1 MGQVKTYASI
11 QGYSLR
17 YACTDVQKA
26 NFFFMLDTT
35 VLVTLFDAHREI
47 GTNILK
53 EDENLS
59 KELEKSE
66 R

>member
-26 NFFFMLDTT
+26 NFFSMLDTT
-35 VLVTLFDAHREI
+35 VLVTLFDDTSRDR
-47 GTNILK
+47 NK
-53 EDENLS
+53 Y
-59 KELEKSE
+59 LE
-66 R
+66 RG